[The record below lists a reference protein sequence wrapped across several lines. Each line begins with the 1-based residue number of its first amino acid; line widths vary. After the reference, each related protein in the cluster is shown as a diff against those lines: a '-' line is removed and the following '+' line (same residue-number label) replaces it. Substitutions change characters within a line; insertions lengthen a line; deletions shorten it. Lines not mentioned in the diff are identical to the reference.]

1 MNWGDALVVTSPL
14 SVSPSILGIGN
25 DLTFSLFSSVQVN
38 DTSLEDVTHEDAVA
52 TLKKTQNKVVI
63 VVARV
68 GMMNAESVT
77 PPPQYQEV
85 VNSSKWFTNVPSNLC
100 DKHL

>member
-1 MNWGDALVVTSPL
+1 MLIKLFLVTTGFLNWNKALLVTSI
-14 SVSPSILGIGN
+14 VFPSIAGIGN
-25 DLTFSLFSSVQVN
+25 DLTCSLFTSLQVN

-68 GMMNAESVT
+68 GMMYTESGT
-77 PPPQYQEV
+77 PPPQYQEAV
-85 VNSSKWFTNVPSNLC
+85 DSSK
-100 DKHL
+100 